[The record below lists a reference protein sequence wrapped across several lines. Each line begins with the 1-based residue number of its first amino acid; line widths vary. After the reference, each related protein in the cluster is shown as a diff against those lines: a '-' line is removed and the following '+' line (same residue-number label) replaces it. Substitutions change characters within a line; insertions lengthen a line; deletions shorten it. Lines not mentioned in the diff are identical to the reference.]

1 MTLFPYRRL
10 AIVVLILL
18 CGPSALAAGTASS
31 NDFLSVGEAF
41 TYDVSV
47 NADDTLTV
55 SWTIADG
62 YYLYRHQFDFAGKP
76 APVAAVEM
84 PHGQPIEDEF
94 FGKSEV
100 YHDSVAVRVDPGN
113 AQTVELTWQ
122 GCAEAGLCY
131 PPQRA
136 TLDLADYNLG
146 GGTAAPVDS
155 NDEGAGTTTAQAKA
169 GKSDALGEDQSLAA
183 QLSDSNTAWVL
194 LVFFGLG
201 LLLVFTPCVLPMVP
215 ILTSLIVGSG
225 ARGRRGLTLSL
236 AYVLPMAL
244 TYALLGVAAALAGA
258 NLQAAL
264 QTPWVLGAFALVFVA
279 LALAMFGVY
288 ELQLP
293 AALRNRLDR
302 ASSAQRGGSLGGAAV
317 MGALSALIVGPCMT
331 APLAGA
337 LLFIAESGD
346 VLIGGSALFA
356 LGLGMGAPLV
366 LAGSLGARFL
376 PRPGPWMNGVKAVF
390 GFVLLGMALW
400 FVARVTPAPWMLG
413 LWGAWLL
420 AIGTTLY
427 QVALRAALATLPLA
441 MIARVAGLLI
451 GLWGAL
457 LVIGAAGGAS
467 DPMRPL
473 AFAGAPAN
481 TTDAGGEAGAQT
493 DDFMARFEPV
503 SDLDALDAQVAKA
516 GENGRWTVVDFYA
529 DWCISCKVIESEVF
543 GDARVQAALDDVQLL
558 RPDVTDND
566 AADRA
571 LMGHYGVVGPPTL
584 LLIGPDGEE
593 ARSAR
598 IVGEL
603 DAEAFLDHL
612 ERARDDLENS

>member
-62 YYLYRHQFDFAGKP
+62 YYLYRHQFDFAGRP
-76 APVAAVEM
+76 TPVVDVGM

-136 TLDLADYNLG
+136 TLDLAGYNLG

-169 GKSDALGEDQSLAA
+169 GRSDALGEDQSLAA

-400 FVARVTPAPWMLG
+400 FVARVTPASWMLG

-427 QVALRAALATLPLA
+427 QVALRAAQAKLPLA

-543 GDARVQAALDDVQLL
+543 GDARVQAALADVQLL

-603 DAEAFLDHL
+603 NAEAFLDHL

>member
-31 NDFLSVGEAF
+31 NEFLPVDEAF
-41 TYDVSV
+41 TYDVSA

-55 SWTIADG
+55 NWTIADG
-62 YYLYRHQFDFAGKP
+62 YYLYRHQFDFAGRP
-76 APVAAVEM
+76 TPVVDVGM

-113 AQTVELTWQ
+113 AQTLDLTWQ

-146 GGTAAPVDS
+146 GSKATSVDS
-155 NDEGAGTTTAQAKA
+155 NDDGAPTTATQADA
-169 GKSDALGEDQSLAA
+169 GESDALGEDQSLAA
-183 QLSDSNTAWVL
+183 RLSDSNTAWVL

-236 AYVLPMAL
+236 AYVLPMAV

-264 QTPWVLGAFALVFVA
+264 QTSWVLGAFALVFVA

-293 AALRNRLDR
+293 AALRDRLDR
-302 ASSAQRGGSLGGAAV
+302 ASSAQRGGSVGGAAV

-337 LLFIAESGD
+337 LLFIAESGN
-346 VLIGGSALFA
+346 VLVGGSALFA

-366 LAGSLGARFL
+366 LAGSLGAQFL
-376 PRPGPWMNGVKAVF
+376 PHPGSWMNGVKAVF
-390 GFVLLGMALW
+390 GFLLLGMALW
-400 FVARVTPAPWMLG
+400 FIARVTPGDWMLG
-413 LWGAWLL
+413 LWGAWLI

-427 QVALRAALATLPLA
+427 QVALRAAHTTMPPA
-441 MIARVAGLLI
+441 MIARVAGLII

-467 DPMRPL
+467 DPTRPL
-473 AFAGAPAN
+473 AFVGAPGNAPGV
-481 TTDAGGEAGAQT
+481 GGESSAQT
-493 DDFMARFEPV
+493 DDFMTRFDPV
-503 SDLDALDAQVAKA
+503 ADLDALDAQVAKA

-543 GDARVQAALDDVQLL
+543 GDARVQAALADVQLL
-558 RPDVTDND
+558 RPDVTEND

-571 LMGHYGVVGPPTL
+571 LMNHYGVVGPPTL

-598 IVGEL
+598 VVGEL
-603 DAEAFLDHL
+603 NAEAFLDHL
-612 ERARDDLENS
+612 KRARDGLESS

>member
-84 PHGQPIEDEF
+84 PDGQPIEDEF

-113 AQTVELTWQ
+113 AETVELTWQ

-155 NDEGAGTTTAQAKA
+155 NDEGAGTTTTQAKA

-427 QVALRAALATLPLA
+427 QVALRAAQATLPLA